1 MTQHGNKKVRL
12 GYIRIVN
19 CAAIFVAQDNG
30 YFRDAGIDVELIPS
44 IGGEKIMT
52 ALSAGEVE
60 IGFSNVAS
68 TIFGFDDG
76 AKFVSIVGGA
86 AQDATCPV
94 HGIFVRADSQIQT
107 VADLE
112 NTKIAVNTNRAI
124 DEIMVPPLVV
134 KSGADPSGIQF
145 VPIPFPEMF
154 AALKRGDVDAVVQI
168 EPFVTIGNA
177 DPDLR
182 RISYNYVELQPVTE
196 ISSLVAMQPWV
207 KQYPQTVAAFRQ
219 AIVTAAEFANTH
231 PQATRNILGRYVS
244 LERDILDTVVLPRF
258 IAGSLNA
265 DLLNETIDRMRSA
278 GWLKNPFTATD
289 LLVTELSA
297 VIYPPILSS
306 VAELDV

>member
-1 MTQHGNKKVRL
+1 MTDRVKV

-19 CAAIFVAQDNG
+19 CSSIFIAHNNG
-30 YFRDAGIDVELIPS
+30 YFQNEGIEVELTPM

-52 ALSAGEVE
+52 ALQKSEVH

-76 AKFVSIVGGA
+76 AKFISIVGGA

-94 HGIFVRADSQIQT
+94 HGIFVRSGSTIQT

-112 NTKIAVNTNRAI
+112 NAKIAVNTNRAI
-124 DEIMVPPLVV
+124 DEVMVPPLVV
-134 KSGADPSGIQF
+134 QHGADPSGIQF

-177 DPDLR
+177 DLGLR

-196 ISSLVAMQPWV
+196 ISSMVAMQPWIEQHSELV
-207 KQYPQTVAAFRQ
+207 QAFRQ
-219 AIVTAAEFANTH
+219 AIIKAAKFANIH
-231 PQATRNILGRYVS
+231 PQETRNILGKYVL
-244 LERDILDTVVLPRF
+244 LEKEILDTLVLPRF
-258 IAGSLNA
+258 IEGSLSEGLLDEMISRMQQA
-265 DLLNETIDRMRSA
+265 DWLRSNFSA
-278 GWLKNPFTATD
+278 GD
-289 LLVTELSA
+289 LIAKV
-297 VIYPPILSS
+297 
-306 VAELDV
+306 

>member
-1 MTQHGNKKVRL
+1 MASNQLIAIWKVINMQLQPEKIRI

-19 CAAIFVAQDNG
+19 CSSIFIAYDNQ
-30 YFRDAGIDVELIPS
+30 YFQSEGIDVELIPL

-52 ALSAGEVE
+52 ALQKGEVD

-68 TIFGFDDG
+68 MIFGFDDG

-86 AQDATCPV
+86 AQDETCPV
-94 HGIFVRADSQIQT
+94 HGIFVRANSSLQT

-124 DEIMVPPLVV
+124 DEVMVPPLVV
-134 KSGADPSGIQF
+134 KYGADPSRIQF

-177 DPDLR
+177 DSAIR

-196 ISSLVAMQPWV
+196 ISSMVAMLPWAEEHPAIV
-207 KQYPQTVAAFRQ
+207 RAFRQ
-219 AIVTAAEFANTH
+219 AIIKAAKFANTH
-231 PQATRNILGRYVS
+231 SQETRNVLRQYVP
-244 LERDILDTVVLPRF
+244 LEKNILDTLVLPRF
-258 IAGSLNA
+258 IEGSLTEG
-265 DLLNETIDRMRSA
+265 LLDEMILRMRQA
-278 GWLKNPFTATD
+278 GWLKSNF
-289 LLVTELSA
+289 SA
-297 VIYPPILSS
+297 SNLIAKV
-306 VAELDV
+306 